1 MPPPNIYVHILY
13 FNDLF
18 TNFAKNLPKF
28 YKKSSNFLVNLTH
41 SVFILKNLLKFFK
54 NLNKAQ
60 NYVESTRLP
69 KKMGFYRVGGGGE
82 FAFGRIHGFL
92 VLGMQDKKF
101 TQLKIVQTGHV
112 AYQTKAY
119 CLSFSF
125 L

>member
-28 YKKSSNFLVNLTH
+28 YKKILQFFGKSYTF
-41 SVFILKNLLKFFK
+41 SVYLEKSFK